1 MLHYLLPLTPSG
13 CKGCG
18 LPCRLNL
25 DNTVL
30 TQGTQT
36 WVSYWVELV
45 QACSQDPV
53 TAGRLMI
60 DILNE
65 PDVVSMQ
72 WSAQNGVPGDPL
84 PLWRL

>member
-1 MLHYLLPLTPSG
+1 MHHNLLPLKPTG
-13 CKGCG
+13 CKGWG
-18 LPCRLNL
+18 LTCRLNL

-36 WVSYWVELV
+36 WVNYWVELV

-65 PDVVSMQ
+65 PDVVELQ

-84 PLWRL
+84 LL